1 MKYNFD
7 EIIDRRGTNSYKWDL
22 VKEEG
27 VIPMWVADMDFQ
39 TAPCIIEALQKRVA
53 HGIFG
58 YTLVSD
64 SYYEAIISWFSRR
77 HQWNIQKDWI
87 LYTSGV
93 VPAISCCL
101 KAICMPGEKVLVQTP
116 VYNCFFSCIKNSGC
130 EVVENELRRVGNCTY
145 EIDFEENPAAGEGH
159 FIHTYKCD
167 GNPLP
172 SFEGEPKLIAIPDAM
187 DAFADSLWNSLNAD
201 NKVSLFV
208 RYIDI
213 ATGTYETKIIN
224 KNQ

>member
-7 EIIDRRGTNSYKWDL
+7 EIIERRGTNSYKWDL
-22 VKEEG
+22 VKEDG

-58 YTLVSD
+58 YSLVPD

-77 HQWNIQKDWI
+77 HQWKIEKDWI

-116 VYNCFFSCIKNSGC
+116 VYNCFFSLIVSCLESDNAEWVYVTNLVDVDGAVDAAAQCCIRTDN
-130 EVVENELRRVGNCTY
+130 VGYLKSC
-145 EIDFEENPAAGEGH
+145 
-159 FIHTYKCD
+159 
-167 GNPLP
+167 
-172 SFEGEPKLIAIPDAM
+172 
-187 DAFADSLWNSLNAD
+187 
-201 NKVSLFV
+201 
-208 RYIDI
+208 YI
-213 ATGTYETKIIN
+213 E
-224 KNQ
+224 